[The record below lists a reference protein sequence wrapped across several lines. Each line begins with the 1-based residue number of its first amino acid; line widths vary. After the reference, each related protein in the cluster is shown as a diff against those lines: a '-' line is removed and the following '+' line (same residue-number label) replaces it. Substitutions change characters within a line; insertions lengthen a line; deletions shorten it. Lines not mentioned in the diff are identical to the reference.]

1 MYPQEFYESLKR
13 VEATRKARLNQVFPR
28 LSMEERSALL
38 EKFHPDYK
46 KETMREISVGISKGE
61 KTPHEFADLLEAYSY
76 LDPKRFVIPAPKYE
90 VDVLIIGG
98 GGAGV
103 AAALTASEV
112 GADVLLVTK
121 LRIGDANTTMAQG
134 GIQAADKENDSPAI
148 HYLDIMGG
156 GGFKNIPELVRAL
169 VNDGPEVIRW
179 LEELGVIFDKA
190 EDGTMLSIHGG
201 GTSRKRMHPC
211 RDYTGA
217 EIMRC
222 LKDEFLDRKIK
233 YIEYTASIELL
244 KDNVGNC
251 VGAVLVNMET
261 GEVFT
266 IKSKTTILAT
276 GGAGRLHIQGF
287 PTSNHYGA
295 TGDGVVLAYR
305 AGAKL
310 IYLDTIQYHPTGVAF
325 PEQILGQ
332 LITEK
337 VRGLGAQLVNAYG
350 EQFIYELETRD
361 VVASAIIREVQERQK
376 GVVTSTGGGVWL
388 DTPLIEMKFGKG
400 TIQKQLPAMYRQF
413 IKFGIDMTQ
422 EPVLTY
428 PTQHYQNGGILCNE
442 FGETNVPN
450 LYVAGEVSGG
460 VHGRN
465 RLMGNSLLDVLVFGR
480 RAGRH
485 AAEKSKEIS
494 KIGEPTLLHLI
505 DYHSELK
512 KLGIPESRRSPMI
525 LPDYRPQEFRGKF
538 HFLSKLTE
546 FNAERNNI

>member
-1 MYPQEFYESLKR
+1 MYPREFEESLRK
-13 VEATRKARLNQVFPR
+13 VSATRKERLTQTFPR
-28 LSMEERSALL
+28 LSMEERAMLL
-38 EKFHPDYK
+38 EKYHPDYK
-46 KETMREISVGISKGE
+46 KESMREIKVGVNKG
-61 KTPHEFADLLEAYSY
+61 TRAPHEVTDLLEAYSY
-76 LDPKRFVIPAPKYE
+76 IDPKTFLLPEPKYE

-103 AAALTASEV
+103 AAALTAHEV
-112 GADVLLVTK
+112 NPNVLLVTK

-134 GIQAADKENDSPAI
+134 GIQAADKENDSPLI

-169 VNDGPEVIRW
+169 VLDGPQIIRW
-179 LEELGVIFDKA
+179 LEELGVVFDKA

-222 LKDEFLDRKIK
+222 LKDEFLDRKIN
-233 YIEYTASIELL
+233 YLEYTAAIELL
-244 KDNVGNC
+244 KDGDQNC
-251 VGAVLVNMET
+251 VGAVLINMEN

-266 IKSKTTILAT
+266 IKAKTTILAT

-295 TGDGVVLAYR
+295 TADGIVLGYR
-305 AGAKL
+305 AGANL
-310 IYLDTIQYHPTGVAF
+310 IYMDTIQYHPTGVAY

-337 VRGLGAQLVNAYG
+337 VRGLGAQLVNADG

-361 VVASAIIREVQERQK
+361 VVASAIIREVHDRKK
-376 GVVTSTGGGVWL
+376 GIMITEHTGGVWL
-388 DTPLIEMKFGKG
+388 DTPLIEMKLGKG

-442 FGETNVPN
+442 FGETNVAN

-465 RLMGNSLLDVLVFGR
+465 RLMGNSLLDILVFGR

-485 AAEKSKEIS
+485 AAQKAQQIK
-494 KIGEPTLLHLI
+494 KLGEPTLKHLTI
-505 DYHSELK
+505 YHEELK
-512 KLGIPESRRSPMI
+512 KLGVPSTRRAPLI
-525 LPDYRPQEFRGKF
+525 LPDYRPEEFRGRVI
-538 HFLSKLTE
+538 FLEAIKAL
-546 FNAERNNI
+546 NERT

>member
-1 MYPQEFYESLKR
+1 MYPQEFFESLKR
-13 VEATRKARLNQVFPR
+13 VEATRKERLNQTYPR
-28 LSMEERSALL
+28 LSMEERAALL

-46 KETMREISVGISKGE
+46 KETMREILVGVSKGE

-76 LDPKRFVIPAPKYE
+76 LDPERFVIPAPKYE

-103 AAALTASEV
+103 AAALMASEA
-112 GADVLLVTK
+112 GANVLLVTK

-233 YIEYTASIELL
+233 HIEYVAAIELL
-244 KDNVGNC
+244 KDRGGDC

-295 TGDGVVLAYR
+295 TADGIVLGYR

-337 VRGLGAQLVNAYG
+337 VRGLGAQLVNAMG

-361 VVASAIIREVQERQK
+361 VVASAIIREVQERKK
-376 GVVTSTGGGVWL
+376 GITTPTGGGVWL
-388 DTPLIEMKFGKG
+388 DTPLIEMKLGKG

-413 IKFGIDMTQ
+413 IKFGIDMTR

-442 FGETNVPN
+442 YGETNVPN

-485 AAEKSKEIS
+485 AAEKSKTMGAL
-494 KIGEPTLLHLI
+494 GEPTLLHLVE
-505 DYHSELK
+505 YHNELK
-512 KLGIPESRRSPMI
+512 KLGVPETRRSPMI
-525 LPDYRPQEFRGKF
+525 LPDYRPSEFRGKF
-538 HFLSKLTE
+538 HFLTRILSD
-546 FNAERNNI
+546 